1 MQVCRTARNWGI
13 RFALLALLG
22 VSSLSAREA
31 VLTSV
36 YPSAAEIQR
45 QTAIARRRGAVV
57 YYGLTPEQ
65 VQELTQAAVAGAL
78 GPNSPKLSEL
88 AARIALPKGVALTL
102 LRIIGRAHVT
112 PDQLPQ
118 KLTEMADHF
127 WRAHEQLIGFHPER
141 RTAGRLV
148 ERARRTIAAGDFG
161 KTHQL
166 LAEARQELI
175 KAAGQS
181 DALHRRSMLLS
192 AAWLSAAEGDLAKTE
207 LQYLQAADL
216 FKEAANLTA
225 GDSAPPLFSYLV
237 AEAAAL
243 YLQGRE
249 FGDKA
254 SLFAAIELRKRLVE
268 QGWVSHVDLGDAL
281 AALGEHETGTARL
294 EEAVAQYRTALTG
307 LTRPL
312 ETFLRARA
320 QVKLGIALVELGV
333 RGSGTVPLKDAVS
346 AYREALIVLTQDE
359 VPLEWARTQYNLG
372 IALELT
378 SEHESRTARLEE
390 AVAAYRAALTEF
402 DKERV
407 PVEWAMTQNKLS
419 AALDRLGK
427 QSR

>member
-1 MQVCRTARNWGI
+1 
-13 RFALLALLG
+13 
-22 VSSLSAREA
+22 
-31 VLTSV
+31 
-36 YPSAAEIQR
+36 
-45 QTAIARRRGAVV
+45 
-57 YYGLTPEQ
+57 
-65 VQELTQAAVAGAL
+65 
-78 GPNSPKLSEL
+78 
-88 AARIALPKGVALTL
+88 
-102 LRIIGRAHVT
+102 
-112 PDQLPQ
+112 
-118 KLTEMADHF
+118 
-127 WRAHEQLIGFHPER
+127 
-141 RTAGRLV
+141 
-148 ERARRTIAAGDFG
+148 
-161 KTHQL
+161 
-166 LAEARQELI
+166 
-175 KAAGQS
+175 
-181 DALHRRSMLLS
+181 
-192 AAWLSAAEGDLAKTE
+192 
-207 LQYLQAADL
+207 L

-268 QGWVSHVDLGDAL
+268 QGRVTHVDLGDAL

-294 EEAVAQYRTALTG
+294 EEAAAQYRTALTG

-312 ETFLRARA
+312 ERFLRARA
-320 QVKLGIALVELGV
+320 QVKLGIALVKLGV
-333 RGSGTVPLKDAVS
+333 RGSGTVPLEDAVS